1 MKKAELW
8 VMLFIV
14 GILGF
19 NWPFLEIVHRGV
31 AAYLFLF
38 WLVFIILGAL
48 TGFRAF

>member
-19 NWPFLEIVHRGV
+19 NWPFIEICSRGV

-38 WLVFIILGAL
+38 WLVFSILGAV